1 MVAMNVERVNETAGV
16 SLRLCRRS
24 DAANVI
30 AVSLMTES
38 EQMIAVHCTEPR
50 KLGCIDADGSP
61 KKAPTASGR
70 GAEEQGQGSTPL
82 PEETVDIVY
91 GRNNVCAGPTDSRSI
106 ADSWYGCP
114 DSRGEHGS
122 NHDAHC
128 CSLHVH
134 GALLFDEDR

>member
-1 MVAMNVERVNETAGV
+1 MRRCRSSHYVFVEG
-16 SLRLCRRS
+16 S

-38 EQMIAVHCTEPR
+38 EQTIAVTLHR
-50 KLGCIDADGSP
+50 AKKIRMDRRDGSS
-61 KKAPTASGR
+61 KKAPTEF
-70 GAEEQGQGSTPL
+70 GAKVEEQGKGSTPL
-82 PEETVDIVY
+82 PEETFDIAY
-91 GRNNVCAGPTDSRSI
+91 RRNNVCAGPTDSRSI
-106 ADSWYGCP
+106 ANSWYGCP
-114 DSRGEHGS
+114 DSRGEHGG